1 MQTILILAIPIIVSV
16 ILVGIAIVFITKHSL
31 PEYFK
36 KKGENFALKQDAE
49 QITELVKRVE
59 AKYDIEIEAIKN
71 TIQEK
76 AYVRKTQF
84 DKEFEAYSEIWSC
97 LAKAENI
104 VDFFFRLSLKGIRKL
119 QDKDHKKLPELSEAL
134 KQFQYAVT
142 KYKPFCYPE
151 IYDSLIA
158 LEAFIDAHQEVIRDF
173 QNLDKLYDTTAK
185 IHSLIN
191 IISEKITNRIQ
202 LQGK

>member
-1 MQTILILAIPIIVSV
+1 METFLKILGLF
-16 ILVGIAIVFITKHSL
+16 LYGVGLFLSMFYFVKHRL
-31 PEYFK
+31 FPDFFREK
-36 KKGENFALKQDAE
+36 EKNLALKQDTE
-49 QITELVKRVE
+49 HLTELVKRVE
-59 AKYDIEIEAIKN
+59 AKYDIEIEKIKN
-71 TIQEK
+71 ILQEK

-104 VDFFFRLSLKGIRKL
+104 IDFFFRLSLKGTKEL
-119 QDKDHKKLPELSEAL
+119 QDKDREKLPELSDAL

-142 KYKPFCYPE
+142 KYKPFCHPE
-151 IYDSLIA
+151 IYDGLIA
-158 LEAFIDAHQEVIRDF
+158 LEAFIDAHQEVIKDV

-185 IHSLIN
+185 IHGLIN
-191 IISEKITNRIQ
+191 MISEKITNRIQ